1 MDFKT
6 LKSFQTI
13 AKHGSFALAAEELNY
28 AQSTVTMQIQKL
40 ESELGI
46 LLIERGK
53 KCSLTAAGRLFLEQ
67 SLLII
72 ERMEQLQT
80 NIADL
85 QNGEVGTIRVG
96 LTEPTASYRFP
107 KLLQKFSRQ
116 YPKIRVA
123 LEIAGTPVLL
133 AALSKG
139 TVDLAICSSPNVGS
153 ELYFQPLFQEKFV
166 VLLPEDHPLA
176 QYDAIQPEQLNG
188 QTLLVTS
195 ESCPYRKKLEMTLR
209 ETGNIAVETMEI
221 GSMTAMKPYVQEGF
235 GIALVPEL
243 ALEGISPGLTTRKLD
258 GASID
263 MLMGL
268 VCNTS
273 TFTSSSASAKLFH
286 FLKEE
291 LTDLSLSA

>member
-13 AKHGSFALAAEELNY
+13 AKYGSFALAAEELNY

-40 ESELGI
+40 ESELGV
-46 LLIERGK
+46 LLLDRGK
-53 KCSLTAAGRLFLEQ
+53 KCSLTDAGKLFLEQ
-67 SLLII
+67 SSFII
-72 ERMEQLQT
+72 ERLEQLQT
-80 NIADL
+80 NMMDMH
-85 QNGEVGTIRVG
+85 NGEVGTIRIGV
-96 LTEPTASYRFP
+96 TEPTASYRFP
-107 KLLQKFSRQ
+107 RLLKKFTSQ

-123 LEIAGTPVLL
+123 LEISGTPVLL
-133 AALSKG
+133 ASLSKG
-139 TVDLAICSSPNVGS
+139 DLDLAICSSPNVGS
-153 ELYFQPLFQEKFV
+153 ELFFQPLFHEKFV

-176 QYDAIQPEQLNG
+176 QYDVIRPEQLNG

-195 ESCPYRKKLEMTLR
+195 ENCPYRKKLEMTLR

-243 ALEGISPGLTTRKLD
+243 AFDWLPPGVTIRQMKET
-258 GASID
+258 SID

-268 VCNTS
+268 VYKG
-273 TFTSSSASAKLFH
+273 SSFKSNSASAKLLN

-291 LTDLSLSA
+291 LIDL